1 MKRVSNLTSLDIMIA
16 TTPFRQVNLSVSNAK
31 TYLFSTLF
39 VVGNLVLP
47 QLCHQIPDGG
57 KILLPIYFFT
67 LIASY
72 KFGLKVGLLTAIA
85 SPLLNYLFFG
95 MPVLAF
101 LPVILIKSSI
111 LAIAAAWIGDKS
123 KSVSLF
129 LIALTILAYQL
140 LGGLAEWLLTTDFS
154 AAVQDF
160 RIGFPGM
167 LVQWVAGWGLLKL
180 MANGH

>member
-1 MKRVSNLTSLDIMIA
+1 MLVA
-16 TTPFRQVNLSVSNAK
+16 TPFKQVNLSIGNIK
-31 TYLFSTLF
+31 TYVFSTLF
-39 VVGNLVLP
+39 VLGNLVLP

-72 KFGLKVGLLTAIA
+72 KFGVKVGLLTAVA

-101 LPVILIKSSI
+101 LPVILIKSSA
-111 LAIAAAWIGDKS
+111 LAIAAAWISS
-123 KSVSLF
+123 KSNAVSLL
-129 LIALTILAYQL
+129 LIALTILAYQIV
-140 LGGLAEWLLTTDFS
+140 GGLAEWLITTDFT

-167 LVQWVAGWGLLKL
+167 MIQWVAGWGLLKL